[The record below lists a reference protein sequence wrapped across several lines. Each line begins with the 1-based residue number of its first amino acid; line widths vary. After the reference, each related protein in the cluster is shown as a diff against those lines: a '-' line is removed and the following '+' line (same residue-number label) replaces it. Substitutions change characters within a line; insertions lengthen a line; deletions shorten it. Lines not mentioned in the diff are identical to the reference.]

1 MFLLVFFD
9 MDVQPVGGMAERQ
22 EQIRVSTVVMNGLVE
37 EIGQTLGVG
46 VLNCAPAEPTVEV
59 IAEVEGTVGFC
70 FHMNRGLQIPLHTS
84 APGKA
89 IVASLLPDDR
99 EDVISRM
106 SFKVFTDY
114 TISTPGAFRTE
125 LKEVSQLG
133 YSIDRNEQVL
143 NCHCIGVPVCFPG
156 ETNVAALWTTGPANM
171 LPEDSFPE
179 VARLLAK
186 GADEIEAAL
195 GGASREINAEYI
207 HHVVARAIQMMDVTL
222 NQRMDMKQVAADLCV
237 SYSWFRQAFKK
248 RTGLSPNQYHMQRR
262 IEKAKELLASPHVK
276 VKDVSAQLGFSDECY
291 FSTRFKQQ
299 TGQSPQAYRDGL
311 S

>member
-9 MDVQPVGGMAERQ
+9 IDVQPVVSMAERQ
-22 EQIRVSTVVMNGLVE
+22 EQIRVSTVVMNSLVR

-46 VLNCAPAEPTVEV
+46 VLNATPAEPTVEV

-89 IVASLLPDDR
+89 IVASLLPDDC

-106 SFKVFTDY
+106 SFSVFTDH
-114 TISTPGAFRTE
+114 TIASPEAFRRE
-125 LKEVSQLG
+125 LEAVRQQG
-133 YSIDRNEQVL
+133 FSIDRNEQVL

-156 ETNVAALWTTGPANM
+156 ERIVAALWTTGPANM
-171 LPEDSFPE
+171 LPEASFPE
-179 VARLLAK
+179 LAILLAN
-186 GADEIEAAL
+186 GADEIETAL

-207 HHVVARAIQMMDVTL
+207 HLVVDRALRMMDVTL
-222 NQRMDMKQVAADLCV
+222 DRRLDMKEVAADLSV

-262 IEKAKELLASPHVK
+262 IEKAKELLASPRVK
-276 VKDVSAQLGFSDECY
+276 VKDVSSQLGFSDECY

-299 TGQSPQAYRDGL
+299 TGQSPQAYREGL
-311 S
+311 A

>member
-9 MDVQPVGGMAERQ
+9 MNVQRGRNMAERQ
-22 EQIRVSTVVMNGLVE
+22 EQIRVSTVVMNTLVK

-46 VLNCAPAEPTVEV
+46 VLNYASDEPTVEV
-59 IAEVEGTVGFC
+59 IAEVEGTSGFC

-89 IVASLLPDDR
+89 IVASLLPDNRD
-99 EDVISRM
+99 DVISRM
-106 SFKVFTDY
+106 SFKVFTEH
-114 TISTPGAFRTE
+114 TIRTPEAFREE
-125 LKEVSQLG
+125 LEEVRQLG

-143 NCHCIGVPVCFPG
+143 NCHCVGVPVCFPG
-156 ETNVAALWTTGPANM
+156 EANVAALWTTGPVNM
-171 LPEDSFPE
+171 LPEASFPK
-179 VARLLAK
+179 VALLLAK
-186 GADEIEAAL
+186 GADEIETAL

-207 HHVVARAIQMMDVTL
+207 HLVVDRAIQMMDVTL
-222 NQRMDMKQVAADLCV
+222 NQRLDMKQVAADLCV

-248 RTGLSPNQYHMQRR
+248 RMGLSPNQYHMQRR
-262 IEKAKELLASPHVK
+262 IEKAKELLANPRVL
-276 VKDVSAQLGFSDECY
+276 VKDVAAQLGFSDECY

-311 S
+311 N